1 MQIKR
6 RNTLRCHYLG
16 RGRLILL
23 QTWATL
29 WSRDWDLGGLSLG
42 LKPWDPYSK
51 SQYQSQFLRP
61 NWRVSVSVSNFDT
74 IDQKSRSQSQKISI
88 GLAHPNCFQW
98 FINDLQPHDF
108 LISFK
113 YHTFDPIW
121 ALNLC
126 HIKCWCASLIPPI
139 QSLSI
144 SLNSWDQSES
154 QSQLLRPKW
163 KVLVSVSI
171 FETIVKVSVSVLTLD
186 TNNQIFS
193 LDFWYPQP
201 KISVSKWKIG
211 LAYPCSAQLLQI
223 MLKISSAMLI
233 SSSSVL
239 SSKGILKS

>member
-1 MQIKR
+1 MTCTTDDWYR
-6 RNTLRCHYLG
+6 VNVVNSRAERDFGLETETE
-16 RGRLILL
+16 
-23 QTWATL
+23 TWVV
-29 WSRDWDLGGLSLG
+29 SVSVSSLETT
-42 LKPWDPYSK
+42 YSK

-61 NWRVSVSVSNFDT
+61 KWRVSVSVSNFDT
-74 IDQKSRSQSQKISI
+74 INQKSRSQSQKISI
-88 GLAHPNCFQW
+88 GLAHPKYFLW
-98 FINDLQPHDF
+98 FIYDLQPHDF

-171 FETIVKVSVSVLTLD
+171 FETI
-186 TNNQIFS
+186 
-193 LDFWYPQP
+193 
-201 KISVSKWKIG
+201 
-211 LAYPCSAQLLQI
+211 
-223 MLKISSAMLI
+223 
-233 SSSSVL
+233 
-239 SSKGILKS
+239 LKSLSLSDHRQRLA